1 MRWCAVVLGLL
12 AAFTAPA
19 LPAAGEERA
28 FFDGLEARM
37 IGPYRGGRA
46 MVAVGV
52 RQDPHV
58 YYMGTTGGVWKT
70 VNAGATWEPVSDED
84 FGSAAV
90 GAVAASFGRGRVV
103 SQIGVFRVLVGQFA
117 QINGTACFN
126 LFVRA
131 TTDEH
136 RLAQPFDR
144 QLCARLQTTHVNP
157 DGRQRQNIC

>member
-1 MRWCAVVLGLL
+1 MRWGAVLLGLV
-12 AAFTAPA
+12 AAFVAPT

-70 VNAGATWEPVSDED
+70 VNAGASWEPVQRRRRRHRRRT
-84 FGSAAV
+84 V
-90 GAVAASFGRGRVV
+90 GPEYRRSRHGRVANPEHC
-103 SQIGVFRVLVGQFA
+103 LVPG
-117 QINGTACFN
+117 
-126 LFVRA
+126 
-131 TTDEH
+131 
-136 RLAQPFDR
+136 
-144 QLCARLQTTHVNP
+144 
-157 DGRQRQNIC
+157 